1 MLMLF
6 EKDRKMEFEMSET
19 KNKFER
25 DSSSDDLDS
34 IVMNIDSIPT
44 MSPKLDR
51 IGVSKPQ
58 KDRNSHLSVV
68 EIGFRNFR
76 KGQLNFHEYDLYE

>member
-1 MLMLF
+1 MLTFL
-6 EKDRKMEFEMSET
+6 ETDNKMEFDMTET

-25 DSSSDDLDS
+25 DSSFDDLDS

-44 MSPKLDR
+44 MNPKLDR

-58 KDRNSHLSVV
+58 KDRNDHLSVV

-76 KGQLNFHEYDLYE
+76 KGQLNFHDYDLYE